1 MPPLHPSNFMGVYMA
16 RTSTDTSDKMPI
28 FADPAAFE
36 TLIKAFETH
45 VRKTHGHVD
54 VVVGL
59 DARGFLFGPTLALR
73 LGAGFVPVRKQGKLP
88 GDCITAEYVKEY
100 GKDVFCA
107 QRDAIKPAQ
116 KVLIVDDI
124 CATGNS
130 AAAAGRLV
138 RELGGVVLEYLFMM
152 ELDFLHGRDLLDAP
166 AFTLLRGQ

>member
-1 MPPLHPSNFMGVYMA
+1 
-16 RTSTDTSDKMPI
+16 MPI
-28 FADPAAFE
+28 FADPLAFE
-36 TLIKAFETH
+36 TLVSAFESH
-45 VRKTHGHVD
+45 VRKTHEKVD
-54 VVVGL
+54 VIVGL

-73 LGAGFVPVRKQGKLP
+73 LGAGFVPVRKAGKLP

-107 QRDAIKPAQ
+107 QSDAVKQ
-116 KVLIVDDI
+116 GQRVLIVDDI

-138 RELGGVVLEYLFMM
+138 KQLGGHVLEYLFMM